1 MATFLITLSSA
12 NDPSNRDSEEFEAVD
27 AVTAAFHA
35 GVRAASN
42 VVDHNFMVSG
52 YQICELLEDNSVIT
66 VTEV

>member
-1 MATFLITLSSA
+1 MTTFVITLVA
-12 NDPSNRDSEEFEAVD
+12 KNDPGNSDTQEFEAVD